1 MKIAEG
7 YGEPEIVPMES
18 DEVPP
23 PPSYPPPGFMN
34 KLALVDHLFL
44 LPPLPQV
51 LPVQTWQEYLM
62 AKGLE

>member
-1 MKIAEG
+1 MKIPEG
-7 YGEPEIVPMES
+7 YEEPEIVPMES

-23 PPSYPPPGFMN
+23 PPDYPPPGFIY
-34 KLALVDHLFL
+34 KLALMDHLCL
-44 LPPLPQV
+44 PPPLPQV